1 MMIGKVVINQRV
13 FALKYILL
21 PREDDSIHDLCDNK
35 NLSSTIVKQKKG
47 FFFWPQNCF
56 LFFSSDD
63 LLG

>member
-47 FFFWPQNCF
+47 FFFGLKIVFFFF
-56 LFFSSDD
+56 LQMIY
-63 LLG
+63 